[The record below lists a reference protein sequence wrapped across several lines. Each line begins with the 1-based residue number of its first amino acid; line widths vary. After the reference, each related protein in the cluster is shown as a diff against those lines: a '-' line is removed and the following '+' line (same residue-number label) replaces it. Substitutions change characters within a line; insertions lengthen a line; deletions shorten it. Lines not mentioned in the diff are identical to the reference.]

1 MNSAAVDIKNFKGLT
16 QDSRR
21 VKPGYLFAALPGSN
35 ADGSEFIEDAVRSGA
50 SAILAPEKTN
60 LPAGV
65 ELITDD
71 NPRRRFAL
79 MAAAFYEDQPDYIA
93 AVTGTNGKTSVVHFA
108 QQLWESIGVKAA
120 SIGTLGLHG
129 GGMDRSGSH
138 TTPEP
143 VSLHEELAE
152 LSKAGVT
159 HLAMEASS
167 HGLDQYRL
175 DGVKVKAAG
184 FTNLS
189 RDHLDYHESMEEYL
203 AAKTRLFTEILSS
216 DGIAVLNADSDE
228 YDSLRSTKTL
238 RILSYGH
245 KGEDL
250 KVIYLSPTITGQKTH
265 LKIMGEGHDVELP
278 LVGEF
283 QLMNALC
290 ALGLVIAEDPKNSDR
305 TKNLVEAL
313 ENLRGAPG
321 RLQPI
326 GGHPRGAA
334 IYVDYAHTPDALE
347 HVLKALRPHTE
358 NNLVCLF
365 GCGGDRDKGKRPLM
379 GKVAEDLADRV
390 IVTDDNPR
398 WENPAQIRKE
408 VLETATLAEEIAG
421 RREAIHQIVA
431 ELDEG
436 DILVIAGKGHEQGQ
450 IFGDKV
456 EDFDDVQVATQ
467 AIQELKA

>member
-1 MNSAAVDIKNFKGLT
+1 MNSSAQDIKNFKGLT
-16 QDSRR
+16 QDSRQ

-35 ADGSEFIEDAVRSGA
+35 ADGSAYINDAVRSGA
-50 SAILAPEKTN
+50 SAVLAPKNTD

-79 MAAAFYEDQPDYIA
+79 MAAAFYEGQPDYVA

-108 QQLWESIGVKAA
+108 QQLWEAIGVKAA

-138 TTPEP
+138 TTPDP

-175 DGVKVKAAG
+175 DGVKVKVAG

-203 AAKTRLFTEILSS
+203 AAKTRLFTEILGS

-228 YDSLRSTKTL
+228 YDSLRNAKAS

-250 KVIYLSPTITGQKTH
+250 KVIYLSATATGQKMR
-265 LKIMGEGHDVELP
+265 LEIIGEGYDLEFP

-290 ALGLVIAEDPKNSDR
+290 ALGLVIAEDPENSER
-305 TKNLVEAL
+305 TKKLVKAL
-313 ENLRGAPG
+313 EDLKSAPG
-321 RLQPI
+321 RLQLVD
-326 GGHPRGAA
+326 GHPSGAA

-347 HVLKALRPHTE
+347 HVLKALRPHTKK
-358 NNLVCLF
+358 NLACLF

-379 GKVAEDLADRV
+379 GNVAEDLADRV

-398 WENPAQIRKE
+398 WENPAQIRQE
-408 VLETATLAEEIAG
+408 ILETAPLAKEIAG
-421 RREAIHQIVA
+421 RAEAIHEAITG
-431 ELDEG
+431 LNEG
-436 DILVIAGKGHEQGQ
+436 DVLVIAGKGHEQGQ
-450 IFGDKV
+450 IFGDEV
-456 EDFDDVQVATQ
+456 EDFDDVKVAVQV
-467 AIQELKA
+467 IEELKS